1 MRKAAFAAAPECGV
15 PGTAIAVSTP
25 MTKRKFMKTLLAHG
39 TAALA
44 LALPLAAA
52 AADPF
57 PSRPIRI
64 VVNTAPGGLT
74 DIVTRLVAQ
83 KMGEKLGQSV
93 IVDNRAGGD
102 GLLGIRYVKTQ
113 PADGYTLLGCA
124 GTVAIQPAVKQD
136 PGYDLVKDFTGI
148 GGIVRTPVLMVVGN
162 SQPDKTLKDFVARA
176 CANPGKLTYA
186 SAGVGTTTHIGAAMF
201 LQQEKLD
208 LLHVPYKGNGAAMP
222 DVMAGR
228 VAMLF
233 EAIGSGATKV
243 KEGQWR
249 GLAVTSSK
257 RVPALPDVPTMQEQG
272 VPFTYYLWIGMLAPA
287 GTPPDVAQ
295 RLSDALR
302 FALTSKDITERFR
315 SDGSEPMLTSPAEFN
330 DFLKREVVQM
340 NRFVTDLGIP
350 KQ

>member
-1 MRKAAFAAAPECGV
+1 
-15 PGTAIAVSTP
+15 
-25 MTKRKFMKTLLAHG
+25 MTKRKFMKTLLAQG
-39 TAALA
+39 IAGLA
-44 LALPLAAA
+44 LTLPFAAT

-74 DIVTRLVAQ
+74 DIVTRMVAQ

-93 IVDNRAGGD
+93 IIDNRAGGD

-124 GTVAIQPAVKQD
+124 GTIAIQPAVKQE
-136 PGYDLVKDFTGI
+136 PGYDLVKDFTGV

-162 SQPDKTLKDFVARA
+162 SQPDKTLKDFVSRAR
-176 CANPGKLTYA
+176 ANPGKLSYA

-228 VAMLF
+228 VGMMF
-233 EAIGSGATKV
+233 ESVGSGATKV
-243 KEGQWR
+243 KDGQWR
-249 GLAVTSSK
+249 ALAVTSSQ
-257 RVPALPDVPTMQEQG
+257 RVPSLPDVPTMKEAG
-272 VPFTYYLWIGMLAPA
+272 VPFSYHLWIGMLAPA
-287 GTPPDVAQ
+287 GTPPDVVKK
-295 RLSDALR
+295 LSDALR
-302 FALTSKDITERFR
+302 FALTSKDVVERFR
-315 SDGSEPMLTSPAEFN
+315 SEGSEAMLTSPAEFN

-340 NRFVTDLGIP
+340 NKFVTELGIP